1 MDSFWKIFS
10 PWWRWKWD
18 SNRISD
24 LVDGTIQNMTFPPP
38 IAPVWC
44 PANVKLGA
52 APTFV
57 LRWLVDRSGPVEC
70 SLHYYQCSICGHSS
84 CFSVGWC
91 QDLMSLG
98 RWSYHGA
105 QYSFERIALFCQE
118 IPKSTAATKA
128 STACRLNAPGWFLLR
143 PGHTLSSCV
152 HLLCQKTVYPK
163 YGHIWH
169 NLFVFEEC
177 IKECVQCTRMNGW
190 IGDQEY
196 KIVRP
201 GQRMWRLGE
210 ADAATLQVRWIN
222 VQLCWN
228 AIMKP
233 CCNKIP

>member
-98 RWSYHGA
+98 LWSYHGA
-105 QYSFERIALFCQE
+105 QYYVWTHCPVLSRDPQIHSRHEGFHSLQVECPRLISTPPRPHAILLRTSPLPEDCISQIWSYLAKLICVWGMYKRMCTVYKNE
-118 IPKSTAATKA
+118 WLNRWSRVQDSSTRPK
-128 STACRLNAPGWFLLR
+128 NVAPGRGRCCYVTSQMDKCATMLECYNETLL
-143 PGHTLSSCV
+143 
-152 HLLCQKTVYPK
+152 
-163 YGHIWH
+163 
-169 NLFVFEEC
+169 
-177 IKECVQCTRMNGW
+177 
-190 IGDQEY
+190 
-196 KIVRP
+196 
-201 GQRMWRLGE
+201 
-210 ADAATLQVRWIN
+210 
-222 VQLCWN
+222 
-228 AIMKP
+228 
-233 CCNKIP
+233 

>member
-57 LRWLVDRSGPVEC
+57 GWLTGPDLLSALSTTTSAPSAVIPVVLVWGGFKIWWALLSDRTME
-70 SLHYYQCSICGHSS
+70 HSIT
-84 CFSVGWC
+84 
-91 QDLMSLG
+91 
-98 RWSYHGA
+98 
-105 QYSFERIALFCQE
+105 FERIALFCQE

-201 GQRMWRLGE
+201 GQRMWRWARQMLLRYKSDG
-210 ADAATLQVRWIN
+210 
-222 VQLCWN
+222 
-228 AIMKP
+228 
-233 CCNKIP
+233 